1 MTRMG
6 KQSDL
11 ARELGISRSAVS
23 QAFRKHDIQIAIGG
37 QFDLDHALYLLQT
50 KQNQAISLAQRK
62 ADKKQPIGLKNPK
75 VRREIIRL
83 LWSVWQEAITET
95 IRSRVETSFVDK
107 NDRRDVENY
116 MLALMSVWDKFHR
129 IIDRQNP
136 PDIGDFQFRKP
147 DCIDFDWMNTSM
159 LDQINRIVSGEYLA
173 EISPPPPD
181 NTAALDG
188 SDNLSGANSPLPAP
202 VNPDQLA
209 NGEKND

>member
-1 MTRMG
+1 MARMG
-6 KQSDL
+6 RQSDL

-23 QAFRKHDIQIAIGG
+23 QAFRKFDIQIGG
-37 QFDLDHALYLLQT
+37 IDGLFDLDHGIYMLEK
-50 KQNQAISLAQRK
+50 KQNQAISQAQRK
-62 ADKKQPIGLKNPK
+62 ADKKQPVGLKNPK

-95 IRSRVETSFVDK
+95 IRSRVETSFVNAD
-107 NDRRDVENY
+107 DRRDVENY

-188 SDNLSGANSPLPAP
+188 SDNLTNSPLPAP
-202 VNPDQLA
+202 VNPDHL
-209 NGEKND
+209 NGEKNG